1 MSDVK
6 RYDYGY
12 KDDGC
17 GGDRYLGL
25 IEKPDGALVRH
36 SDYAALEAECDKLRA
51 QVSALQSDAN
61 SWQSG
66 YDKGREDGAKAADGW
81 KAQHARDSAELRR
94 LCAERDALAAE
105 LEAVRSALAG
115 DGRDEFEAMCRS
127 QHRNITRD
135 DRPDPPLAWGY
146 ANSLTHDRWCGW
158 AAAWKRARALV
169 ADRRANQGGE
179 A

>member
-1 MSDVK
+1 MSSEVK
-6 RYDYGY
+6 LFRL
-12 KDDGC
+12 C
-17 GGDRYLGL
+17 GSAPVIDMRTGHSATLRPGL
-25 IEKPDGALVRH
+25 VVVSEDAH
-36 SDYAALEAECDKLRA
+36 THAMAALEAEYERLREKLA
-51 QVSALQSDAN
+51 ETKEQSETRWA
-61 SWQSG
+61 G
-66 YDKGREDGAKAADGW
+66 YVRE
-81 KAQHARDSAELRR
+81 SNLRSEIE
-94 LCAERDALAAE
+94 AERDALAAE

-115 DGRDEFEAMCRS
+115 DGRDAFEAMCRS